1 MSKRQYGRQ
10 RGRQL
15 SRLCHLLSVWS
26 GFLGVYP
33 GFKTVGHPSLW
44 GCAEDTR
51 STQSTQGKHQQTA
64 RTQWLWLSCPV
75 LKAWGSGC
83 RLLLHS
89 PSCESRSQ
97 SCCSLVTQPSRTLI
111 TPANLLGPVPALH
124 SILGASWPAD
134 GLPPRQSSTR
144 LYMAHTCLVCMLY
157 WSPPQEINVKALQ
170 RFRRTASQGERQH
183 PPSSLRLQ
191 SQDACINCKSV
202 VRFPAM
208 SGFSMEWIHWLKSQI
223 FLNPSLWRS
232 FFMNTMWWNSN
243 TPTIK
248 CPFSSWAQTLLGIL
262 TCQTGKKYFALETGV
277 VKKMSST
284 CLWPYI
290 IICYW

>member
-26 GFLGVYP
+26 GFLDVYP
-33 GFKTVGHPSLW
+33 GFKTEGHPSRW

-51 STQSTQGKHQQTA
+51 STQSTQENTSRWQE
-64 RTQWLWLSCPV
+64 LSDCDSPAPSWKPEAV
-75 LKAWGSGC
+75 GADS
-83 RLLLHS
+83 LLHS

-97 SCCSLVTQPSRTLI
+97 SCCSRVTQSSRTLI
-111 TPANLLGPVPALH
+111 TPAHLLGLVLALG

-134 GLPPRQSSTR
+134 GLPPCQNSTR
-144 LYMAHTCLVCMLY
+144 LYMAHTYLVCMLY
-157 WSPPQEINVKALQ
+157 WNPPQEINVKALW
-170 RFRRTASQGERQH
+170 RSRRAASQGERQH
-183 PPSSLRLQ
+183 PPSTLRLQ

-208 SGFSMEWIHWLKSQI
+208 SGFSMEWIHWLKSQKI
-223 FLNPSLWRS
+223 SLNPSLWRS
-232 FFMNTMWWNSN
+232 FFKNTMWWNSN

-248 CPFSSWAQTLLGIL
+248 CPFSSWAQTLPGIL
-262 TCQTGKKYFALETGV
+262 ICQTGKKYFALETGV
-277 VKKMSST
+277 VKKMPST
-284 CLWPYI
+284 CLWP
-290 IICYW
+290 

>member
-15 SRLCHLLSVWS
+15 SRLCHLLSVCS

-33 GFKTVGHPSLW
+33 GFKTEGHPSLW

-51 STQSTQGKHQQTA
+51 STQSTQGSTSRRQE
-64 RTQWLWLSCPV
+64 LSDCDSPAPSWKPEAV
-75 LKAWGSGC
+75 GADS
-83 RLLLHS
+83 LLHS

-111 TPANLLGPVPALH
+111 TPAHVLGPVLALD

-134 GLPPRQSSTR
+134 GLPPHQSSTR
-144 LYMAHTCLVCMLY
+144 LYMAHTYLVCMLY
-157 WSPPQEINVKALQ
+157 GSPPQEINVKALW
-170 RFRRTASQGERQH
+170 RSRRTASQGERQH
-183 PPSSLRLQ
+183 PPSTLRLQ
-191 SQDACINCKSV
+191 SQDACTNSKSV

-208 SGFSMEWIHWLKSQI
+208 SGFSMEWIHWLKSQ
-223 FLNPSLWRS
+223 RS
-232 FFMNTMWWNSN
+232 FKPFTME
-243 TPTIK
+243 
-248 CPFSSWAQTLLGIL
+248 ALLYEHNVVKQQHTHQEVSFFFLSPDSTAIL

-284 CLWPYI
+284 CLWP
-290 IICYW
+290 